1 MINVMI
7 LDSHILFRE
16 CLVCLLEKNNL
27 IKNIYEATDLLEARD
42 ILETFNIDIVI
53 LDITVECDGLKLIDY
68 VKTSKVNTKL
78 LVLSSLRDNDT
89 IVKINDLDIDGF
101 ILKSTNSNEF
111 FNAIDGILSGKKYI
125 QSELIPIIN
134 NYLIKKDM
142 DSEKINLLTT
152 RELQILKMISHGGK
166 NIEIANKMN
175 ISERTVK
182 NHLSHI
188 FEKIEVKDR
197 TQAAVF
203 AIRNNIIEL

>member
-1 MINVMI
+1 MN
-7 LDSHILFRE
+7 
-16 CLVCLLEKNNL
+16 KNN
-27 IKNIYEATDLLEARD
+27 
-42 ILETFNIDIVI
+42 FFQF
-53 LDITVECDGLKLIDY
+53 
-68 VKTSKVNTKL
+68 
-78 LVLSSLRDNDT
+78 
-89 IVKINDLDIDGF
+89 IDGF